1 MISYP
6 KRWLQILIKITGRLH
21 ITTNNPKSTCEQKD
35 SLYLSNIDQREIE
48 PTPETK
54 SDKINDDSIQT
65 LTPNIPKEKL
75 QFPI

>member
-6 KRWLQILIKITGRLH
+6 KRWLQILIKITGRFH
-21 ITTNNPKSTCEQKD
+21 ITTNNSKSTCEQKD

>member
-1 MISYP
+1 M
-6 KRWLQILIKITGRLH
+6 IKITGRFH
-21 ITTNNPKSTCEQKD
+21 ITTNNSKSTCEQKD
-35 SLYLSNIDQREIE
+35 SLYLSNIDPREIE